1 MGGGDGI
8 EKVDGC
14 VLHSMVAVDA
24 EKLAAR
30 QWKGDSSAS
39 MMEPQE
45 HSKGPGAQ
53 TLGDAGGV
61 KGAYGGTWC
70 IRGGSGRSTSSTRP
84 TDPATRAL
92 EYGVL
97 GPDGTGLESSMVETA
112 DESVGCGCGIFDMS
126 SSVATLHSPPAF
138 LFFTPR
144 HLPLAVA
151 FS

>member
-1 MGGGDGI
+1 
-8 EKVDGC
+8 
-14 VLHSMVAVDA
+14 
-24 EKLAAR
+24 
-30 QWKGDSSAS
+30 
-39 MMEPQE
+39 MEPQE

-112 DESVGCGCGIFDMS
+112 DESVGPALLDETTSGAGSDSPAAGGGRDAELDPLIPALFPKDDPVTGG
-126 SSVATLHSPPAF
+126 VAVQQGGVA
-138 LFFTPR
+138 PR
-144 HLPLAVA
+144 RKR
-151 FS
+151 

>member
-1 MGGGDGI
+1 MAGGDGI

-70 IRGGSGRSTSSTRP
+70 IRGGAEGVPAPPGPPIQRP
-84 TDPATRAL
+84 EPSNM
-92 EYGVL
+92 E
-97 GPDGTGLESSMVETA
+97 
-112 DESVGCGCGIFDMS
+112 
-126 SSVATLHSPPAF
+126 
-138 LFFTPR
+138 
-144 HLPLAVA
+144 
-151 FS
+151 FSAQMARD